1 MRRDSLFAAA
11 GILVVCVVSGAS
23 LAGILVI
30 LYGLLRIIL
39 K

>member
-1 MRRDSLFAAA
+1 MRRDSLFAAG
-11 GILVVCVVSGAS
+11 GIFIVCVVSGAS
-23 LAGILVI
+23 LVGVLVI